1 MYAMIKIVTMLAI
14 FFGCILLSLWVF
26 RPSSKKAY
34 EKISK
39 IPLKND

>member
-1 MYAMIKIVTMLAI
+1 MFAALKIITMLAI
-14 FFGCILLSLWVF
+14 FAGSILLVFWVF

-39 IPLKND
+39 IPFKND